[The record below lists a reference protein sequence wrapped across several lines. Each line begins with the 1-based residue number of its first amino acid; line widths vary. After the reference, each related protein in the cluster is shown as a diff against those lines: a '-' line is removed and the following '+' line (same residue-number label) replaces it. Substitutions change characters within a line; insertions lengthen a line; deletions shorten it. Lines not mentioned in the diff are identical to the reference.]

1 MAKVIGRIEGN
12 MRGLRGGQEY
22 NLLVDDMA

>member
-1 MAKVIGRIEGN
+1 MVKVIGRIEGN
-12 MRGLRGGQEY
+12 VGGSRGGQEY